1 MSTKNLARTV
11 IEGGRRYYN
20 RYARRHSNATERSW
34 ERVTSHKLLTA
45 SELDDVLY
53 RPREKVFRDFSD
65 KLGPAERWLRSQSGR
80 PWSKV
85 RSELFTLFD
94 IRTTAGRHL
103 LFDHVL
109 KSIAEGR
116 RVHRRHEFWID
127 THGILRAHE
136 RRRKPPRKL
145 GI

>member
-45 SELDDVLY
+45 SELDDVIY
-53 RPREKVFRDFSD
+53 RPREKVFRDFRD
-65 KLGPAERWLRSQSGR
+65 KLGPVERWLRSQSGR

-85 RSELFTLFD
+85 RSELFARFD
-94 IRTTAGRHL
+94 IRTTAGRHIV
-103 LFDHVL
+103 FDHIL
-109 KSIAEGR
+109 KSLAGAGSPTD
-116 RVHRRHEFWID
+116 HGYYEFWID
-127 THGILRAHE
+127 THGLLREHKRPA
-136 RRRKPPRKL
+136 KSSPKS
-145 GI
+145 